1 MAFDRVTDPWPCISE
16 RDATGCG
23 TAGISSGK
31 TGEIGGMAM
40 ADVARF
46 GGKMGLRT
54 KMLLMLAGILIGFLL
69 ITLTVMQTTNRVR
82 IGSDSYGRIT
92 LVRDTLCSGISLE
105 SQVCRLRT
113 TELALSGETGADK
126 VRQGLTDVAALNSDI
141 QAGIAAITKHTESA
155 EGKKAAGE
163 VENTWRELSETT
175 RNQLI
180 PAVRRGDRG
189 SARELA
195 LNVQGARYDRI
206 ASQLETLI
214 KDLRSQLADRE
225 KREADYARKT
235 IAMGLFVAGGILVII
250 VALVWTITGALVRA
264 VTEEAAFADAVIRDR
279 NLSGRLALDSADET
293 GKLASSLNALIDL
306 LHDMVAKV
314 TVSSRE
320 LSRISHTLADAS
332 KKVVAGTE
340 QTNARV
346 AETSSAI
353 VEINASIKEVS
364 QGVDSLSLSASENSS
379 SVLEMAASV
388 EEVALNVE
396 NLAQSVE
403 DVSSSIIQMAAAI
416 KHINDSVNG
425 LIDSSTVTASSVIE
439 MDSAIRQVEQN
450 ALDTATISEEV
461 RRDAETGKVSVEAT
475 ISGMQEI
482 KRSSHITHEVIVTL
496 SEKANDIGAILSVIN
511 EVAEQTNLLALNAAI
526 IAAQAGEQGK
536 GFAVVADE
544 IKELADRTSS
554 STREIEELIQG
565 VQEETRRAVDAIN
578 LAEKSIADGELLSQ
592 KSGIALGKIVS
603 GVGRASEQV
612 TEIAHAAAEQ
622 AKGSQMIREA
632 MERVTDSIMQIANAT
647 QQQSKGSELIMTA
660 VERMKVLTS
669 QVRSSTRE
677 QSKVGSLIAG
687 STENI
692 TSMIRQIKRACDEQS
707 KGSEQIVTAVDD
719 IQQSTHDNLGAAG
732 TMEKAVSGLSQQVE
746 LLKTEISGYTLTKDR

>member
-1 MAFDRVTDPWPCISE
+1 MR
-16 RDATGCG
+16 
-23 TAGISSGK
+23 
-31 TGEIGGMAM
+31 
-40 ADVARF
+40 
-46 GGKMGLRT
+46 LRT
-54 KMLLMLAGILIGFLL
+54 KMFLMLAGMLIGSLF
-69 ITLTVMQTTNRVR
+69 ITLTAIQTINRVR
-82 IGSDSYGRIT
+82 IGSESYGRIT
-92 LVRDTLCSGISLE
+92 LIRDTLDRAVFLE
-105 SQVCRLRT
+105 GEVCRLRAE
-113 TELALSGETGADK
+113 ELTLSGESGSGKA
-126 VRQGLTDVAALNSDI
+126 RQGIEDIASLNSNI
-141 QAGIAAITKHTESA
+141 SSGLAAIAKHIDSES
-155 EGKKAAGE
+155 GKKTVSE
-163 VENTWRELSETT
+163 IEKNWREVSETT
-175 RNQLI
+175 RNDLVPSVQ
-180 PAVRRGDRG
+180 RGDRG
-189 SARELA
+189 RARELA
-195 LNVQGARYDRI
+195 AGIQAARYDRI
-206 ASQLETLI
+206 TVQLENLTRE
-214 KDLRSQLADRE
+214 LRSQFAARE
-225 KREADYARKT
+225 KREAEYARKT
-235 IAMGLFVAGGILVII
+235 IAMGVSVGGGILILMM
-250 VALVWTITGALVRA
+250 ALVWTITGAVVRA
-264 VTEEAAFADAVIRDR
+264 VAEEAAFTRTVISDR
-279 NLSGRLALDSADET
+279 NLSGRLDVETLDET
-293 GKLASSLNALIDL
+293 GELASNLNALVGL

-320 LSRISHTLADAS
+320 LSRISRTLADAS
-332 KKVVAGTE
+332 KQVVSGTE
-340 QTNARV
+340 QTNGRV
-346 AETSSAI
+346 GETSSAI
-353 VEINASIKEVS
+353 MEINASIKEVS

-439 MDSAIRQVEQN
+439 MDSAIRQVEKN

-592 KSGIALGKIVS
+592 KSGIALGKIVA
-603 GVGRASEQV
+603 GVGKASEQV
-612 TEIAHAAAEQ
+612 TEIAQAAAEQ

-632 MERVTDSIMQIANAT
+632 MEQVTDSIMQIANAT

-707 KGSEQIVTAVDD
+707 KGSEQIVSAVND
-719 IQQSTHDNLGAAG
+719 IQQSTHENLGVAE
-732 TMEKAVSGLSQQVE
+732 TMEKAVSGLSRQVE
-746 LLKTEISGYTLTKDR
+746 MLKTEISGYTMTQD